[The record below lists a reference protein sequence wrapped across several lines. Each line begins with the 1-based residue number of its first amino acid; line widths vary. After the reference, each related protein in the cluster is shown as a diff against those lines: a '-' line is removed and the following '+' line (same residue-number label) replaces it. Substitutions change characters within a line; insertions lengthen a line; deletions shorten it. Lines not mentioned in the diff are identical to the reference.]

1 MEHES
6 HNGPG
11 NAWDDSKGLF
21 FKMMSDQEIMIEPVY
36 FDTCLCFYFD
46 KNFETAQ
53 NFENRS
59 KYRCRSYRAS
69 GAPIILTS

>member
-1 MEHES
+1 MCH
-6 HNGPG
+6 
-11 NAWDDSKGLF
+11 
-21 FKMMSDQEIMIEPVY
+21 QEIMIEPVY
-36 FDTCLCFYFD
+36 FDTCLYFYFD
-46 KNFETAQ
+46 KKFQNAQ